1 MVSLKKQ
8 LFIVFSILQISSLT
22 LTSQNSQPS
31 SKENSPREKTF
42 FPCVDA
48 ADRAA
53 QEEQLQTIITAAIV
67 ACESLQP
74 EDYNL
79 EADRARQGLKAQH
92 DLELFKNLP
101 KRVAVPTSRPN
112 QLKNAEPNKLLFT
125 QEDIDNAV
133 AKKLTER
140 PEQFT
145 QKNLDDAVSQ
155 ALSLKEFAYT
165 LQANHDRQA
174 RQQQI
179 KRERVFFG
187 ATLFAISAYL
197 FSNTDCCKNNVSKPI
212 TGKIVNPCKNLMA
225 ELFNNPK
232 AFIPSFLKASSAQI
246 APANP
251 K

>member
-8 LFIVFSILQISSLT
+8 LFIVFSMLQISSFT
-22 LTSQNSQPS
+22 VTSQNSQPS

-48 ADRAA
+48 ETAA
-53 QEEQLQTIITAAIV
+53 QEDPK
-67 ACESLQP
+67 QP
-74 EDYNL
+74 ML
-79 EADRARQGLKAQH
+79 RANV
-92 DLELFKNLP
+92 F
-101 KRVAVPTSRPN
+101 TN
-112 QLKNAEPNKLLFT
+112 QSSQLLFT

-133 AKKLTER
+133 AKELTER

-197 FSNTDCCKNNVSKPI
+197 FSKSDCCKNNVSKPI
-212 TGKIVNPCKNLMA
+212 TGKIVNPCKKLMA